1 MNMKYPIRKVNVY
14 CRINEINTYIYCYCR
29 YNVVISVGNCPNL
42 LSKFQ
47 LCRLVKGD
55 KISNDHKLCPKT
67 FSNTGCRQKM
77 KW

>member
-1 MNMKYPIRKVNVY
+1 MNMKYPILTVDVY
-14 CRINEINTYIYCYCR
+14 CRMNEINTYIYSNC
-29 YNVVISVGNCPNL
+29 NVVISVGNFLNL

-47 LCRLVKGD
+47 LCCLVKGD

-67 FSNTGCRQKM
+67 FPNTGCHQKM